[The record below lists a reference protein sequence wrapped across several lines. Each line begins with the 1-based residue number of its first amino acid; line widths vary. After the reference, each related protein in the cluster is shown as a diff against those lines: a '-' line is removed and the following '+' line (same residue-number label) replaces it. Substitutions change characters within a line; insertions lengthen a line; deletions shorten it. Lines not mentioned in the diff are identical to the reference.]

1 MSNNNVILVDDDA
14 DLRLALT
21 QSLELAGLE
30 VQSFGSAEE
39 ALTLLNRRFNGVV
52 VSDIRM
58 VGLGGIGLLQEAL
71 RIDAALP
78 VILITGHAD
87 VETAVS
93 AMRDGAY
100 DFLEKPFVPQRLVQ
114 IVKNALDKR
123 RLVQENRALR
133 RQVADVDAIGVRLM
147 GDAPQMQRLR
157 DEVGAIASTDADA
170 LILGETG
177 AGKDVVARALHEFS
191 PRHKGPFVAI
201 NCGALPREMFES
213 EVFGHEAGAFTSAQ
227 KQRIGKL
234 EFANGGTVFLDEI
247 ESMPMDLQVKLL
259 RVIEERSLE
268 RLGSNKAIP
277 LDVRFVAASKTDLQ
291 KAGEAGQFR
300 LDLFYRLNVVTLSI
314 PPLRERKGDIPAL
327 FAHLCREA
335 RARYHR
341 DIPDMTPQLGADLQG
356 YDWPGNVRELRNIA
370 DRWVLGLWRGFNGAD
385 GAIALD
391 EHNSL
396 KDQMAAHEKALLLS
410 ALRKYEWRMKD
421 VYEALGLSR
430 KGLYDKLQRH
440 NIAMD
445 E

>member
-1 MSNNNVILVDDDA
+1 MNSVILIDDDA
-14 DLRLALT
+14 DLREPLA
-21 QSLELAGLE
+21 QSLELAGIE
-30 VQSFGSAEE
+30 VTQFGSAEE
-39 ALTLLNRRFNGVV
+39 ALTLINRRFDGVI

-58 VGLGGIGLLQEAL
+58 SGMGGLGLLQDVL

-78 VILITGHAD
+78 IVLITGHAD

-100 DFLEKPFVPQRLVQ
+100 DFLEKPFLPERLVQ
-114 IVKNALDKR
+114 VVKNALDKR

-147 GDAPQMQRLR
+147 GDDPKMQRLR
-157 DEVGAIASTDADA
+157 DEVGAIAQTDADA

-177 AGKDVVARALHEFS
+177 CGKDVVARCLHEFGA
-191 PRHKGPFVAI
+191 RKKGPFVAI
-201 NCGALPREMFES
+201 NCGALPRDMFES

-268 RLGSNKAIP
+268 RLGSNKSIP
-277 LDVRFVAASKTDLQ
+277 LDVRFVAATKTDLQ
-291 KAGEAGQFR
+291 AAGEAGTFR

-314 PPLRERKGDIPAL
+314 PKLKDRKGDVPAL
-327 FAHLCREA
+327 FAHLAREA
-335 RARYHR
+335 RARYR
-341 DIPDMTPQLGADLQG
+341 KDIPEMTPKLAAELQA

-370 DRWVLGLWRGFNGAD
+370 DRWVLGLWRGFHPIEELSAE
-385 GAIALD
+385 AS
-391 EHNSL
+391 SL
-396 KDQMAAHEKALLLS
+396 KDQMAAHERALLVA
-410 ALRKYEWRMKD
+410 ALEDHGGRMKD

-430 KGLYDKLQRH
+430 KGLYDKLQRY
-440 NIAMD
+440 NIEVD
-445 E
+445 G